1 MLFCTIYPVLEGGVR
16 SEELGVRSE
25 ELGVQEFRSSG
36 VQECRRMLDT
46 QTLIFNPITE
56 FVSCRGGSAYPPEKN
71 VNSTGRYADLPLL
84 PLIAHRSTLIL
95 QRSTLIVNRSTFI
108 INHSHR
114 YQEVYHLLLH
124 FYTILT
130 IRSFYKLSIH
140 ANQCVFCL
148 FYKNLACTIRAH
160 ILMIQE
166 TSCDKQP

>member
-1 MLFCTIYPVLEGGVR
+1 MLLLKCFTS
-16 SEELGVRSE
+16 SELFSDRTGKN
-25 ELGVQEFRSSG
+25 
-36 VQECRRMLDT
+36 
-46 QTLIFNPITE
+46 I
-56 FVSCRGGSAYPPEKN
+56 VSCRGGSAYPPEKN

-84 PLIAHRSTLIL
+84 PLIAHRSTLIVN
-95 QRSTLIVNRSTFI
+95 RSTLIV
-108 INHSHR
+108 NHSHR

-124 FYTILT
+124 FYAILT

-166 TSCDKQP
+166 TPCDKQP